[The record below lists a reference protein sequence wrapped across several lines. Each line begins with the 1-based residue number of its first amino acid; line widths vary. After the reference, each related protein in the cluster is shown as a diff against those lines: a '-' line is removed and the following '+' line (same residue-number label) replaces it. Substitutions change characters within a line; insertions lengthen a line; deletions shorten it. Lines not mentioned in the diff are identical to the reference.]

1 MLNEKQ
7 LREKVLIEDI
17 VEWPHFPFL
26 PVKQWK
32 DHKLT
37 VGVITLFDL
46 TKVYEVNLFDVLE
59 SKAEVLKDCTWTKYD
74 SLEHMLLDGWIGD

>member
-1 MLNEKQ
+1 MLNERQ
-7 LREKVLIEDI
+7 LREKALIEDFDN
-17 VEWPHFPFL
+17 WPHFPFL

-32 DHKLT
+32 EGRLSIGTIT
-37 VGVITLFDL
+37 VMDL

-59 SKAEVLKDCTWTKYD
+59 SKIEVFLNCTWTKYD